1 MHRSARVMVLAFTL
15 LLVAAFAIVPGTA
28 RADMNKPA
36 WASGDFWVYALPSSG
51 IGVSN
56 ATLRIAVTGTQSI
69 TVNGTPFSTY
79 HTDATVTVKLI
90 GTTTFPAEIWFSTDT
105 LAIVK
110 IKATV
115 DISLPNISASGTFEI
130 SGNPPQT
137 IQWPLSAGAT
147 WQSSTTVWTVTTNSS
162 GSTYTSVPLTTS
174 FEVQSDASISVPA
187 GTFTTTP
194 LKETE
199 TATGSY
205 TMNYW
210 SAQVGN
216 WVRIG
221 EYDSQGRDQGS
232 FNLTSFNYQ
241 AGSFFTSIVF
251 GLPVWIWLV
260 LLVVI
265 LVAVI
270 GLIVVRRRRPP
281 TRAMPPSSPQMPPQE
296 PIGPDGPPPP

>member
-1 MHRSARVMVLAFTL
+1 MHRSARAMVLAFTI

-28 RADMNKPA
+28 RANMDKPA

-51 IGVSN
+51 IGVTN

-69 TVNGTPFSTY
+69 VVNQTSYSTY
-79 HTDATVTVKLI
+79 HTDATVTVKFI

-115 DISLPNISASGTFEI
+115 DISLPNITASGTFEV

-137 IQWPLSAGAT
+137 IQWPLTAGAT
-147 WQSSTTVWTVTTNSS
+147 WQSNTTVWTVTTNSS
-162 GSTYTSVPLTTS
+162 GSTYLSSALTTS
-174 FEVQSDASISVPA
+174 FEVQSDASITVPA

-199 TATGSY
+199 TASGSY
-205 TMNYW
+205 TINYW
-210 SAQVGN
+210 SATVGN

-221 EYDSQGRDQGS
+221 QYDSQGRDQGS

-241 AGSFFTSIVF
+241 AGSFFTTIFF
-251 GLPVWIWLV
+251 GLPVWIWLI

-265 LVAVI
+265 LVAIV
-270 GLIVVRRRRPP
+270 GLFAVRRRRPP
-281 TRAMPPSSPQMPPQE
+281 TRAMPPSPPQE
-296 PIGPDGPPPP
+296 PMGPDGPPPP